1 MSRASPFRRVVTGI
15 GEDGKSRIII
25 DGPIERAEVAS
36 SYVWRSAIPAD
47 NSGSKDEAVPFTID
61 MVHYQGSNFML
72 IEFPPGMEPYMHAT
86 DTLDYFVMLK
96 GEVEFATETG
106 AVRLKPG
113 DFVVN
118 RGTQHTWRNDTD
130 EVAVLAAM
138 TVPSQPLGKG
148 RTI

>member
-1 MSRASPFRRVVTGI
+1 MSASPYRRVVTGL
-15 GEDGKSRIII
+15 GPDGKSSVLI
-25 DGPIERAEVAS
+25 DGPIARAEIAS
-36 SYVWRSAIPAD
+36 SCVWQSAIPAD
-47 NSGSKDEAVPFTID
+47 NSGAQDAAVPFTID
-61 MVHYQGSNFML
+61 MVHFAGSNFML
-72 IEFPPGMEPYMHAT
+72 IEFPPGMEPFMHAT
-86 DTLDYFVMLK
+86 DTLDYFVMLR

-118 RGTQHTWRNDTD
+118 RGTMHAWRNDTS

-138 TVPSQPLGKG
+138 TVPSLPLGQG